1 MTAQDIIDR
10 AIQIA
15 DFVNCDFFT
24 TDELIAIVQEQL
36 YKVYADLIA
45 INDKYFCERVT
56 LSDGQHEE
64 YEINLSQLPTLYQ
77 GQVTHNFYRLED
89 IYEERNGYREPLHR
103 LSPNAQPTTNGYE
116 LFGKNIILY
125 NVKGKVV
132 MTYYYEPP
140 IISASNANIDMP
152 SNVILSYLEYL
163 VAQQLRAKQGADF
176 TQIMASAASLF
187 ESYSKSIDRDVHDY
201 ETVRNV
207 YHTSFRRYAR

>member
-1 MTAQDIIDR
+1 MTAQNIIDR
-10 AIQIA
+10 ALQIA
-15 DFVNCDFFT
+15 DLVNCDFFSST
-24 TDELIAIVQEQL
+24 ELIAILQEQL
-36 YKVYADLIA
+36 FKVYADLIS
-45 INDKYFCERVT
+45 INDKYFCERITVC
-56 LSDGQHEE
+56 DGDQEK
-64 YEINLSQLPTLYQ
+64 YDVNLSQLPTLYQ

-103 LSPNAQPTTNGYE
+103 LSPNAQPTTKGYE
-116 LFGKNIILY
+116 LFGKNLSLY

-140 IISASNANIDMP
+140 IISNANANIDMP
-152 SNVILSYLEYL
+152 SNVVLSYLEYL

-207 YHTSFRRYAR
+207 YHTSYRRYAR